1 MENQRKRFGI
11 TQETFSD
18 EFVEEILS
26 DWSLSE
32 INLTSKRKRLLAVLL
47 HISGIRKEREFF
59 AENLWLSEVSGY
71 ASESKLINALRKL
84 ESMGLI
90 ERKSGKRAKASEY
103 RIPYDMEEEKEVILE
118 KGSNKKGSNNS
129 KKGSNKKG
137 SKTAENP
144 VLIEADDKKGS
155 NNETGVLAK
164 KGSTDTDIYTDIDK
178 EKDIKEYIEKYLK
191 EKIEN
196 ISENSLLKI
205 IEMKTEKIV
214 KETFEKKLL
223 DIVEKTI
230 RDYLDK
236 NLESIVERVCGKE
249 NTGDNMSVAH
259 ATPADMFTNTE
270 IKQVSLP
277 NGYRQE
283 LSLSDFYKENTVI
296 RDTVE
301 TENKAGTAHAL
312 QINLVKEERGSEAPQ
327 TPVEDKQEPLPSGRE
342 QEPLVKEELKDR
354 KGSEAPSKL
363 QSLLDEIEADP
374 EVYDFFDK
382 KVFDTLGR
390 FSKDLSTKMT
400 FVNTTHNGCNAYF
413 QARRSTSVLF
423 PDDER
428 RNHVRQLLHQYLNAI
443 VKATL
448 SPESIAKHSQKKGT
462 EAVEESARLRKKF
475 QEQYLQRYE
484 LEKDK

>member
-1 MENQRKRFGI
+1 VDNSLEASDFQNVLEIKQNVLEN
-11 TQETFSD
+11 
-18 EFVEEILS
+18 
-26 DWSLSE
+26 
-32 INLTSKRKRLLAVLL
+32 VLGQQYN
-47 HISGIRKEREFF
+47 IIEDNIRK
-59 AENLWLSEVSGY
+59 N
-71 ASESKLINALRKL
+71 
-84 ESMGLI
+84 
-90 ERKSGKRAKASEY
+90 
-103 RIPYDMEEEKEVILE
+103 
-118 KGSNKKGSNNS
+118 NKKEY
-129 KKGSNKKG
+129 KK
-137 SKTAENP
+137 
-144 VLIEADDKKGS
+144 
-155 NNETGVLAK
+155 
-164 KGSTDTDIYTDIDK
+164 
-178 EKDIKEYIEKYLK
+178 
-191 EKIEN
+191 KIEN

-205 IEMKTEKIV
+205 IEMKTEKII
-214 KETFEKKLL
+214 KESFEKKLL

-249 NTGDNMSVAH
+249 NAGIDMSVAH
-259 ATPADMFTNTE
+259 ATPDMFTLPVVE
-270 IKQVSLP
+270 DVPSP

-283 LSLSDFYKENTVI
+283 LSLKDFYKENTVI

-312 QINLVKEERGSEAPQ
+312 QINLVKEEKGSEAPQ
-327 TPVEDKQEPLPSGRE
+327 TPVDDKKEPLPSGRE

-382 KVFDTLGR
+382 RVFDTLGR

-413 QARRSTSVLF
+413 QARRATSVLF
-423 PDDER
+423 ADDEK
-428 RNHVRQLLHQYLNAI
+428 RNHVRQLLHKYLNAI

-448 SPESIAKHSQKKGT
+448 SPESIAKHSQKKGA
-462 EAVEESARLRKKF
+462 EAVEESARLRKEF
-475 QEQYLQRYE
+475 QEKYLQRYE